1 MGIPSHLSCLLTYL
15 FADQEAKVRTGH
27 VIMDWFKSG
36 KAVHQGYI
44 LSPRLLNFYA
54 EYVICNAEPD
64 ESQARIKITGRNIWV
79 FF

>member
-27 VIMDWFKSG
+27 VTMDWFKSG

-54 EYVICNAEPD
+54 EYIICNAEPD
-64 ESQARIKITGRNIWV
+64 ESQATVQITGRNIWG
-79 FF
+79 F